1 MKKIFLI
8 IVSVF
13 NLLFCFSQQMQTDS
27 GVYLI
32 HKFEQRIGREK
43 YTSFKNG
50 AGTSFHVDYKYID
63 RGSPVSLEYNIHLT
77 NELRPVTF
85 GIKGGTSRFTTVHD
99 SATFLDHQVYV
110 KVDDSSYSHALEKNS
125 FPVAGYSPATGQM
138 LLLQYWDS
146 RHRPETIRTIP
157 FGSVQI
163 IRDGTDTLTFAREP
177 EIFTR
182 YIIKGLIWGNELLWT
197 DARGQLICL
206 ITNDAEGDKQEMMFE
221 SYESLLPVFIE
232 KAAVKGMK
240 LFTNETK
247 KNVQTHKVIVVR
259 GGSMV
264 DVVHGKVIPDAAI
277 LIESGIIKA
286 VGPVSS
292 VRVPANAFVIEAR
305 GKMILPGLWDMHAHF
320 EQAEWG
326 PAYLAAG
333 VTTVRDCGNEFEYIN
348 AIQKAIDH
356 GEGIGPL
363 ILKAGIIDGKGPFAL
378 GIIQAD
384 TKAEAITAVQRY
396 KDNGFVQIKI
406 YSSVK
411 PEIVRAICL
420 EAHRLGL
427 TVTGH
432 IPFAMNL
439 IQAADSGMDMV
450 NHLQYVS
457 SMLKKNRA
465 DGTIDFSD
473 PQNVS
478 LLEFIKQHHVV
489 IDPTLGVYE
498 LSYRSI
504 KDNILKIE
512 PNFASLPEPLKPLF
526 INEGLTNEKEISQGK
541 ISMKMLK
548 QVLFALYKDSIMI
561 VAGTDMGIPGFS
573 VFRELELYV
582 ESGLSPMA
590 ALQTA
595 TISPAIAMNMQ
606 SVSGS
611 LDVGKR
617 ADIILVD
624 GNPIVNIRDI
634 RRVTTVMRDG
644 ILYDPVELHH
654 MAGFQSRYWRCHCQK
669 NRGESSGNNS
679 GVCRTWFRSH
689 F

>member
-1 MKKIFLI
+1 MGDMKKIFLI
-8 IVSVF
+8 ILSSLNF
-13 NLLFCFSQQMQTDS
+13 LLGFSQNNQTDS

-32 HKFEQRIGREK
+32 HKFEQRIGQEK
-43 YTSFKNG
+43 YTSSKSE
-50 AGTSFHVDYKYID
+50 AGVSYHVDFKYVD

-77 NELRPVTF
+77 KTLRPVSF

-99 SATFLDHQVYV
+99 SVAFLDQQVYI
-110 KVDDSSYSHALEKNS
+110 KVDDSAYNRSLENNA

-138 LLLQYWDS
+138 LLIQYWNNQ
-146 RHRPETIRTIP
+146 HRPETIRTIP

-163 IRDGTDTLTFAREP
+163 VRDGADTIASVHEP

-221 SYESLLPVFIE
+221 PYEFLLPVFIE

-240 LFTNETK
+240 LFANETK
-247 KNVQTHKVIVVR
+247 GSVQRHRVIVIR
-259 GGSMV
+259 GGTMV
-264 DVVHGKVIPDAAI
+264 DVVHGKTIPDATI
-277 LIESGIIKA
+277 LIENGIIKA
-286 VGPVSS
+286 AGITSS
-292 VRVPANAFVIEAR
+292 VRIPANAFVIEAK
-305 GKMILPGLWDMHAHF
+305 GKTILPGLWDMHAHF

-333 VTTVRDCGNEFEYIN
+333 VTTVRDCGNEFGYIN

-356 GEGIGPL
+356 GDGIGPL

-378 GIIQAD
+378 GIVQAD
-384 TKAEAITAVQRY
+384 TKAEAVAAVQRY

-411 PEIVRAICL
+411 PEIVRTICL

-439 IQAADSGMDMV
+439 IQAVDSGMDMV
-450 NHLQYVS
+450 NHLQYIS
-457 SMLKKNRA
+457 SLLKKNKA
-465 DGTIDFSD
+465 DGSIDFSD

-478 LLEFIKQHHVV
+478 ILEFINQHHLVV
-489 IDPTLGVYE
+489 DPTLGVYE
-498 LSYRSI
+498 LSYRSM
-504 KDNILKIE
+504 KDNIITIE
-512 PNFASLPEPLKPLF
+512 PNFATLPEPLKPLF
-526 INEGLTNEKEISQGK
+526 INEGLTNEKEIERGK
-541 ISMKMLK
+541 TSMKILK
-548 QVLFALYKDSIMI
+548 QVLYALYKDSIVI
-561 VAGTDMGIPGFS
+561 VAGTDMGIPGYS

-590 ALQTA
+590 AIRTA
-595 TISPAIAMNMQ
+595 TICPAKAMDMQ

-624 GNPIVNIRDI
+624 GNPIENIRNI
-634 RRVTTVMRDG
+634 RKVKTVIRDS
-644 ILYDPVELHH
+644 ILYDPVELHRI
-654 MAGFQSRYWRCHCQK
+654 AGFQ
-669 NRGESSGNNS
+669 
-679 GVCRTWFRSH
+679 
-689 F
+689 